1 MLGKDIDVLS
11 IPEAKQENHEL
22 DVSGLNKSDSK
33 YQFKIYHMKR
43 LIQIPDFDCTV
54 TEEYGRQLLS
64 DMRTYVSDSDNSRET
79 STHLPR
85 DRWQES

>member
-1 MLGKDIDVLS
+1 MGRILMFLVFRKR
-11 IPEAKQENHEL
+11 
-22 DVSGLNKSDSK
+22 NKK
-33 YQFKIYHMKR
+33 TMNLTYRVQIRATANYQFKIYHMKR

-54 TEEYGRQLLS
+54 TEEYGRQLLA
-64 DMRTYVSDSDNSRET
+64 DMRTYASDSDNSRET